1 MTGSRTAMKR
11 IFLKKRM
18 APDWKDYATKE
29 DASNRGGGPV
39 DRGGRASVKGTGR
52 RTGLW
57 PPLSRPELRSHEL
70 TRRHAEGTQVRLK
83 YAQELSMASG
93 NRLGSL
99 LPGRTGLFAAILIV
113 IVLLIGLPAYR
124 LFFAVS
130 VLLGLGIAGILH
142 LWHKYKPVKEAE
154 VHDDKHPLGLE

>member
-1 MTGSRTAMKR
+1 
-11 IFLKKRM
+11 M
-18 APDWKDYATKE
+18 APEWKDYATRK
-29 DASNRGGGPV
+29 DAGNRGGWSWQWARFLCLVSGYSGV
-39 DRGGRASVKGTGR
+39 GEIGIRAI
-52 RTGLW
+52 
-57 PPLSRPELRSHEL
+57 ERSDE
-70 TRRHAEGTQVRLK
+70 RAKVRLK
-83 YAQELSMASG
+83 YLQELLMPSG
-93 NRLGSL
+93 NRIGSL

-113 IVLLIGLPAYR
+113 VVLLIGLPAYR